1 MAIELICECGAK
13 LKAKPELAGKQVK
26 CPTCAK
32 TMTVPKPAEVIRVSC
47 QCGKV
52 FKANAKLAGKKMSCP
67 SCGQPLSIPDD
78 MAVVDPLSLASAADD
93 PLGLGDIDAAALPA
107 LPRTERSL
115 PTRRP
120 VSRPKSSKSADR
132 PRNGNSTVVD
142 MVAGGFAVLHGVIAA
157 YGILQM
163 ISLIVRNPRVFG
175 LSTLFSLAMIPFLL
189 SAIASVCILVAGIGV
204 LTHRKKWALEFGM
217 PASFVYFGLLAFAL
231 LKLVWA
237 IMSLGAPGANIF
249 LAMIPKMV
257 VSMIPKMVVSAIGPA
272 MLIYISRTPKRRR

>member
-217 PASFVYFGLLAFAL
+217 PASFVYFGLLAIPLLIMVFAMMT
-231 LKLVWA
+231 V
-237 IMSLGAPGANIF
+237 GAFANLF
-249 LAMIPKMV
+249 LAT
-257 VSMIPKMVVSAIGPA
+257 IPKMVVSAIGPA

>member
-163 ISLIVRNPRVFG
+163 ISLIVRNPGGIG
-175 LSTLFSLAMIPFLL
+175 LSTLFSLGMIQFLL
-189 SAIASVCILVAGIGV
+189 SAIASICILVAGIGV

-217 PASFVYFGLLAFAL
+217 PASFVYFGLLAIPLLIMVFAMMT
-231 LKLVWA
+231 V
-237 IMSLGAPGANIF
+237 GAFANLF
-249 LAMIPKMV
+249 LAT
-257 VSMIPKMVVSAIGPA
+257 IPKMVVSAIGPA

>member
-157 YGILQM
+157 YGILQV

-217 PASFVYFGLLAFAL
+217 PASFVYFGLLAIPLLIMVFAMMT
-231 LKLVWA
+231 V
-237 IMSLGAPGANIF
+237 GAFANLF
-249 LAMIPKMV
+249 LAT
-257 VSMIPKMVVSAIGPA
+257 IPKMVVSAIGPA